1 MFGTKSTKSYVKKIA
16 IAFLPFA
23 LITGLFAEN
32 SQNVQVKA
40 LVKSQYYDDL
50 VAKKIVTKSKSDTS
64 KTFELLPEAKY
75 SEIIKKTAVEKG
87 DNTFPFTF
95 EGLYLLNKAELLK
108 TSNSSDT
115 EITIDDVSRIT
126 RSVSKMQGMK
136 YITSKNK
143 EEVLYERCFTIAD
156 ENGKTAVA
164 DVNTGNAD
172 GQVSYCLQDDA
183 EYGVNRY
190 KLTYKQSDDVLLA
203 QFTILDVMG
212 LGPFKAIYPEKMVIS
227 ILVMD
232 CGDDLLLY
240 LTTDLDSKK
249 YPGIQK
255 MITDSMTAR
264 MNAVYN
270 WFITQF

>member
-1 MFGTKSTKSYVKKIA
+1 MVKTKSY
-16 IAFLPFA
+16 LRRFA
-23 LITGLFAEN
+23 LVFSLIVLSSQAFSEN
-32 SQNVQVKA
+32 VKVKA
-40 LVKSQYYDDL
+40 LVKNEYYDQL
-50 VAKKIVTKSKSDTS
+50 LTNKIVTSSKSDFS
-64 KTFELLPEAKY
+64 KTFEILPETKY
-75 SEIIKKTAVEKG
+75 SEIVK
-87 DNTFPFTF
+87 NTSVDKDSKDFPFTF
-95 EGLYLLNKAELLK
+95 EGLYLLNKTELLK
-108 TSNSSDT
+108 KSNSSDN
-115 EITIDDVSRIT
+115 EITIDDVSKIT

-143 EEVLYERCFTIAD
+143 EEILYSRCFTIAD
-156 ENGKTAVA
+156 ENSKTPIA
-164 DVNTGNAD
+164 DENTGNAD

-190 KLTYKQSDDVLLA
+190 KLTYKQSDDILLA
-203 QFTILDVMG
+203 QFTILDSMG
-212 LGPFKAIYPEKMVIS
+212 IGPFNAIYPGKMVIS